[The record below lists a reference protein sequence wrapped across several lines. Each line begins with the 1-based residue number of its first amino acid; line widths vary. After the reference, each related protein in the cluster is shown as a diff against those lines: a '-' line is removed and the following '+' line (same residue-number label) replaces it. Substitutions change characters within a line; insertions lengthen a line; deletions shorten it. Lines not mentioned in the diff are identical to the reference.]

1 MSDNIKY
8 EKDPKLFNYSEN
20 ENRDLGYHSPRLSG
34 TDKGLIAAFE
44 LLNAADW
51 TQMQEARRDPRY
63 AGHDRESD
71 FSHGGSSEL
80 IGKRPSRDKINAM
93 IGTEALVYPV
103 IVSNLKE
110 PWRSIFQALM
120 IGGKAAA
127 VNNNKSIGVDAYR
140 W

>member
-1 MSDNIKY
+1 MADNIKY

-51 TQMQEARRDPRY
+51 TQTLEGARTKGNTEAPM
-63 AGHDRESD
+63 SQ
-71 FSHGGSSEL
+71 GGSAE
-80 IGKRPSRDKINAM
+80 IVGTHPSKQRINLM
-93 IGTEALVYPV
+93 MGTEALAYPA

-127 VNNNKSIGVDAYR
+127 VKNNQSIGLDAYR